1 MNEPHARPGPLLV
14 VVDMQ
19 RVFGDPASP
28 WVTPGFDGLIEP
40 IDALVAAFRDRSIF
54 TRFVLPDRIEG
65 SWKPYYETWAE
76 VTRPER
82 SEWFDLVEPWASRG
96 LATLDEPRF
105 SKWGPRLEALTGPDR
120 TLILCGVAT
129 DCCVVATAIPAADA
143 GMYVRVVADACRG
156 IDEPAHARAIGLMA
170 GFTPHIEITSVDEEL
185 KKRDLDASRS
195 A

>member
-1 MNEPHARPGPLLV
+1 MSAAQGRLGPLLV

-19 RVFGDPASP
+19 HVFGDPGSP
-28 WVTPGFDGLIEP
+28 WATPGFDGLIEP
-40 IDALVAAFRDRSIF
+40 IEALVAASRDRFIF

-82 SEWFDLVEPWASRG
+82 SEWFDLAEPWGSRG

-105 SKWGPRLEALTGPDR
+105 SKWGPGLEALTGPDR
-120 TLILCGVAT
+120 ALVLCGVAT
-129 DCCVVATAIPAADA
+129 DCCVVATAIAAADA
-143 GMYVRVVADACRG
+143 GMYVRVVGDACRG
-156 IDEPAHARAIGLMA
+156 IDESAHARAIELMA
-170 GFTPHIEITSVDEEL
+170 GFVPHIEITSLNEEL
-185 KKRDLDASRS
+185 QERSLDAGRT

>member
-1 MNEPHARPGPLLV
+1 LLV

-19 RVFGDPASP
+19 RVFGDPGSP
-28 WVTPGFDGLIEP
+28 WATPGFDELIEP
-40 IDALVAAFRDRSIF
+40 IDALVTAFQDRSIF

-82 SEWFDLVEPWASRG
+82 AEWFDLAEPWRSR
-96 LATLDEPRF
+96 ATLDESRF
-105 SKWGPRLEALTGPDR
+105 SKWGTRLEALAGPDR
-120 TLILCGVAT
+120 TLVLCGVAT
-129 DCCVVATAIPAADA
+129 DCCVVATAIAAADE

-156 IDEPAHARAIGLMA
+156 IDGSAHARAIDLMA
-170 GFTPHIEITSVDEEL
+170 GFTPHIGITTVAAEL
-185 KKRDLDASRS
+185 KERDLDASRS